1 MPIVGAYVAAM
12 NHVWHPDHF
21 RCAHCKRPI
30 TTDRF
35 YVHDGVP
42 YHARCYRD
50 SIATPCAYCGRTL
63 LGPYMEDE
71 WGARYC
77 VEHENHLPRC
87 FFCGRLAHERHE
99 HSTYE
104 GERLI
109 CRTCR
114 SSAIYSDAQA
124 RTMLMQLMEWA
135 HCQGLSFNGPVPQLH
150 LYEQAQ
156 LGALGRAHGG
166 EELGTT
172 LSTTYQLSHSEV
184 HRVVDGVAILRG
196 LPSMVLAGTIAHEL
210 GHVWLI
216 MQAILDWPK
225 SDEEGFCQ
233 LLAHRYYIQLDTDDS
248 RCQARR
254 IERNPD
260 AIYGDGFRCVRAVAD
275 AVGFHQLIRIIVA
288 TKRLPRAR

>member
-1 MPIVGAYVAAM
+1 MPIVGAYITAM
-12 NHVWHPDHF
+12 NHFWHPDHF

-42 YHARCYRD
+42 YHPSCYRD

-77 VEHENHLPRC
+77 VEHEHHLPRC
-87 FFCGRLAHERHE
+87 SFCGRLAYERQE
-99 HSTYE
+99 HSTDE

-114 SSAIYSDAQA
+114 SSAIDSDAQA
-124 RTMLMQLMEWA
+124 QTLLMQVTQWA
-135 HCQGLSFNGPVPQLH
+135 HSQGLTFSGPVPRLH

-156 LGALGRAHGG
+156 LSAVGRAHGG

-172 LSTTYQLSHSEV
+172 LSTIYQLSPSEV

-196 LPSMVLAGTIAHEL
+196 LPSIVFAGTLAHEL

-216 MQAILDWPK
+216 MQAVWDWPK
-225 SDEEGFCQ
+225 LDEEGFCQ
-233 LLAHRYYIQLDTDDS
+233 LLAHRYFTQVDTDDS

-260 AIYGDGFRCVRAVAD
+260 VIYGEGFRRVCAVAD
-275 AVGFHQLIRIIVA
+275 AVGFHQLVRIIVA
-288 TKRLPRAR
+288 TKRLPGAG